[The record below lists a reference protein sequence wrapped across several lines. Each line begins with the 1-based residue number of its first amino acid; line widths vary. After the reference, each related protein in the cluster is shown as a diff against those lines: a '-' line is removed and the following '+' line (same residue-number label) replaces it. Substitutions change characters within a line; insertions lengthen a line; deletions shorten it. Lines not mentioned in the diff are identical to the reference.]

1 MNVLTIGG
9 SDPSG
14 GAGIQSDIEYFT
26 TFNIHTFSVI
36 TAITQQNT
44 TSFGKVQKI
53 KNSMIKNQLE
63 SIFSDF
69 EINGIKIGMVYDS
82 EIIKIISKYLKNK
95 KVPIV
100 LDPVIKSTTGGIL
113 LKKSAI
119 QDFIKYLIP
128 ISTVITPNLNEAE
141 IISKIK
147 LSDKNSIE
155 KIGKIIQSKGIKNVI
170 ITGIK
175 NKENEI
181 CDYVF
186 ENNRSYL
193 IKSQNI
199 PIENH
204 GSGGIFA
211 ASILNYL
218 MKDKNLRESTKF
230 AKKITLHAIKNS
242 KVIGKGINITQI
254 SKTDQIISDL
264 FNSIT
269 EFSQIPKISEKIP
282 ECQTNFVFS
291 KVKPKNIKDI
301 VGVSGRI
308 VKSDKQV
315 IVAGELRYG
324 ASKHVATAVLEINK
338 KFPEIRSAIN
348 IKFEKSMIKKMENKQ
363 FIIEF
368 YDRSK
373 EPGKNKSKGSSIEWG
388 IKNAI
393 KNSNEPPDAIF
404 HEGDFGKEPMT
415 IIFGKTPLDVICKVK
430 KIIGVFN
437 N

>member
-26 TFNIHTFSVI
+26 TFDIHTFSVI

-44 TSFGKVQKI
+44 TSFGDVQKI
-53 KNSMIKNQLE
+53 KSSMIKNQLE
-63 SIFSDF
+63 SIFSDY

-95 KVPIV
+95 KIPIV

-128 ISTVITPNLNEAE
+128 ISTVITPNLKEAE

-147 LSDKNSIE
+147 SSDKNSIE
-155 KIGKIIQSKGIKNVI
+155 KIGKIIQGKGIKNVI
-170 ITGIK
+170 ITGVK

-186 ENNRSYL
+186 ENNKSYL

-204 GSGGIFA
+204 GSGGIY
-211 ASILNYL
+211 ASSVLNYL
-218 MKDKNLRESTKF
+218 MKGKNLKDSTIF
-230 AKKITLHAIKNS
+230 AKKITLNSIKNS
-242 KVIGKGINITQI
+242 KAYGKGISITQI
-254 SKTDQIISDL
+254 SKSDQIISDL
-264 FNSIT
+264 FDSISK
-269 EFSQIPKISEKIP
+269 FSVIPKIYEKIP

-308 VKSDKQV
+308 VRSDKKV

-324 ASKHVATAVLEINK
+324 ASKHVATAVLEMNK

-363 FIIEF
+363 FIIAF
-368 YDRSK
+368 YDRTK
-373 EPGKNKSKGSSIEWG
+373 EPGRNKSKGSSIEWG

-393 KNSNEPPDAIF
+393 KNNEEPPDVIF

-415 IIFGKTPLDVICKVK
+415 IIFGKTPLDVIYKVR
-430 KIIGVFN
+430 KII
-437 N
+437 